1 MPNWFPYRRKFNMQ
15 KIEPFDKFYSQYDN
29 WFDKNNYAYKSELL
43 AIKKVLLSNKKAI
56 EIGVGSARF
65 ASPLDIRIGIDHSK
79 EMQKIAQKRGILVL
93 GAVAENLPFR
103 EAIFKFV
110 LLVTTICFVENIN
123 SVFREAYKILKLKG
137 SLIIGFIEKNSNIGK
152 LYKKRKKINI
162 FYKNASFY
170 SVRKVIYYLKK
181 TGFKDFEFYQTIFH
195 SLKEINE
202 VEPTKEGYG
211 EGSFIVI
218 KAIK

>member
-1 MPNWFPYRRKFNMQ
+1 MPNWIRYRRKFNMQ

-29 WFDKNNYAYKSELL
+29 WFDKNKYAYKSELL
-43 AIKKVLLSNKKAI
+43 AIKKVLSSNKKAI

-65 ASPLDIRIGIDHSK
+65 ASPLNIRIGIDPSK

-93 GAVAENLPFR
+93 DAVAENLPFR
-103 EAIFKFV
+103 EATFNFV
-110 LLVTTICFVENIN
+110 LLVTTICFVENIK
-123 SVFREAYKILKLKG
+123 SAFREAYKILELKG

-152 LYKKRKKINI
+152 LYKKRKKINL

-181 TGFKDFEFYQTIFH
+181 TGFRDFEFYQTIFL